1 MIQFRPIAV
10 PIGYNDIMPEWDY
23 DIPSKKFSEDGG
35 YTPPPRSKSTRFID
49 DLLEDTDKKENRNR
63 EFRPN
68 SNNGLTVV
76 YQISKFCWRS
86 DTAEKIQNRIYSLL
100 ADRTRIDR
108 QKVIDE
114 QESRFNYEMIVEI
127 AFKKASLIKQFEEIV
142 RRTGAK
148 VEEVK

>member
-10 PIGYNDIMPEWDY
+10 PVGYNDMMPEWDY
-23 DIPSKKFSEDGG
+23 DIPSRKFTDEGG
-35 YTPPPRSKSTRFID
+35 YTPPPRSKSTEFIND
-49 DLLEDTDKKENRNR
+49 PLNDKENRNR
-63 EFRPN
+63 EFRSN
-68 SNNGLTVV
+68 GNNGLTVV

-127 AFKKASLIKQFEEIV
+127 EFKKASLIKQFEEII

>member
-35 YTPPPRSKSTRFID
+35 YTPPPRSKSTGFIN
-49 DLLEDTDKKENRNR
+49 DLLEDIEKKENRNR

-68 SNNGLTVV
+68 GNNGLTVV

-108 QKVIDE
+108 QRVIDE